1 MVLDHDVTVGSANP
15 VHNPMR
21 VVPNGE
27 GAEFIFTLIRQ
38 PGMPDQQFAEDGP
51 IGGDG
56 FMGEFVLELW
66 AFMKERRKFWLLPIV
81 LVFALVGT
89 LIVLTQG
96 SAVAP
101 FIYTL
106 F

>member
-1 MVLDHDVTVGSANP
+1 
-15 VHNPMR
+15 
-21 VVPNGE
+21 
-27 GAEFIFTLIRQ
+27 
-38 PGMPDQQFAEDGP
+38 
-51 IGGDG
+51 
-56 FMGEFVLELW
+56 MGEFVIELW
-66 AFMKERRKFWLLPIV
+66 AFMRERKKFWLLPIV
-81 LVFALVGT
+81 LILVLFGG

>member
-1 MVLDHDVTVGSANP
+1 M
-15 VHNPMR
+15 
-21 VVPNGE
+21 
-27 GAEFIFTLIRQ
+27 F
-38 PGMPDQQFAEDGP
+38 
-51 IGGDG
+51 
-56 FMGEFVLELW
+56 EFVIELW
-66 AFMKERRKFWLLPIV
+66 AFMKERKKFWLLPIITV
-81 LVFALVGT
+81 LMLLGA